1 MNLKKEKVNV
11 LDRNNVVN
19 IISQFKAENLG
30 KYGIKKIGIFGS
42 VALDSADPTSDIDVV
57 VELDRPDMFSLIG
70 IKQDLEALLNMPVD
84 IVRYRKSMNKYL
96 KQRIDNDAV
105 YV

>member
-1 MNLKKEKVNV
+1 M
-11 LDRNNVVN
+11 DRNNVVN
-19 IISQFKAENLG
+19 IISRFKAENLN

-42 VALDSADPTSDIDVV
+42 VTFDSSGPTSDIDVV

-70 IKQDLEALLNMPVD
+70 IKQDLEALFNMPVD
-84 IVRYRKSMNKYL
+84 IVRYRKNMNKYL
-96 KQRIDNDAV
+96 KQRIDSDAV

>member
-1 MNLKKEKVNV
+1 M
-11 LDRNNVVN
+11 DRINVVN
-19 IISQFKAENLG
+19 IISQFKVENLNR
-30 KYGIKKIGIFGS
+30 YGIKKIGIFGS
-42 VALDSADPTSDIDVV
+42 VALDSTSPASDIDVV
-57 VELDRPDMFSLIG
+57 VELEKPDMFCLIG

-96 KQRIDNDAV
+96 KQRIDTDAV

>member
-1 MNLKKEKVNV
+1 MNPV
-11 LDRNNVVN
+11 DRNNVVN
-19 IISQFKAENLG
+19 IISQFKAENLN

-42 VALDSADPTSDIDVV
+42 AALNSASPTSDIDVV
-57 VELDRPDMFSLIG
+57 VELEKPDMFCLIG

-96 KQRIDNDAV
+96 KKRIDNDAV

>member
-1 MNLKKEKVNV
+1 M
-11 LDRNNVVN
+11 DRNNVVN
-19 IISQFKAENLG
+19 IISQFKAENLNR
-30 KYGIKKIGIFGS
+30 YGIKKIGIFGS
-42 VALDSADPTSDIDVV
+42 VALNAIGPNTDIDVV
-57 VELDRPDMFSLIG
+57 VELEKPDMFCLIG

-96 KQRIDNDAV
+96 KQRIDTDAV

>member
-1 MNLKKEKVNV
+1 
-11 LDRNNVVN
+11 
-19 IISQFKAENLG
+19 
-30 KYGIKKIGIFGS
+30 
-42 VALDSADPTSDIDVV
+42 
-57 VELDRPDMFSLIG
+57 
-70 IKQDLEALLNMPVD
+70 VD

>member
-1 MNLKKEKVNV
+1 M
-11 LDRNNVVN
+11 DRNNVVD
-19 IISQFKAENLG
+19 IISQFKAGNSN

-42 VALDSADPTSDIDVV
+42 VALNSAGPTSDIDVV
-57 VELDRPDMFSLIG
+57 VELEKPDMFCLIG

-84 IVRYRKSMNKYL
+84 IVRYRKHMNKYL
-96 KQRIDNDAV
+96 KQRIDTDAV

>member
-1 MNLKKEKVNV
+1 M
-11 LDRNNVVN
+11 DRINVVN
-19 IISQFKAENLG
+19 IISQFKTENLNR
-30 KYGIKKIGIFGS
+30 YGIKKIGIFGS
-42 VALDSADPTSDIDVV
+42 VALNSTSPASDIDVV
-57 VELDRPDMFSLIG
+57 VELEKPDMFCLIG

-96 KQRIDNDAV
+96 KQRIDTDAV

>member
-1 MNLKKEKVNV
+1 V
-11 LDRNNVVN
+11 DRNNVVN
-19 IISQFKAENLG
+19 IISQFKAENFNR
-30 KYGIKKIGIFGS
+30 YGIKKIGIFGS
-42 VALDSADPTSDIDVV
+42 LALNSASSASDIDIV
-57 VELDRPDMFSLIG
+57 VELEKPDMFCLIG

-84 IVRYRKSMNKYL
+84 IVRYRKSMNRYL

>member
-1 MNLKKEKVNV
+1 MNPV
-11 LDRNNVVN
+11 DRNNVVN
-19 IISQFKAENLG
+19 KISQFKAENLNR
-30 KYGIKKIGIFGS
+30 YGIKKIGIFGS
-42 VALDSADPTSDIDVV
+42 VALNAATQANDIDVV
-57 VELDRPDMFSLIG
+57 VELEKPDMFCLIG

>member
-1 MNLKKEKVNV
+1 VKHV
-11 LDRNNVVN
+11 DRNNVVSK
-19 IISQFKAENLG
+19 ISQFKAENLNR
-30 KYGIKKIGIFGS
+30 YGIKKIGIFGS
-42 VALDSADPTSDIDVV
+42 MALNASGSASDVDVV
-57 VELDRPDMFSLIG
+57 VELEKPDMFCLIG
-70 IKQDLEALLNMPVD
+70 IKQDLEALLDMPVD

>member
-1 MNLKKEKVNV
+1 MN
-11 LDRNNVVN
+11 RNNVVN
-19 IISQFKAENLG
+19 TISRFKAENLN

-42 VALDSADPTSDIDVV
+42 AALNLGSPTSDIDVV
-57 VELDRPDMFSLIG
+57 VELEKPDMFCLIG

-96 KQRIDNDAV
+96 KQRIDADAV

>member
-1 MNLKKEKVNV
+1 VNPV
-11 LDRNNVVN
+11 DRNNIVN
-19 IISQFKAENLG
+19 KISQFKAENL
-30 KYGIKKIGIFGS
+30 KRYGIKKIGIFGS
-42 VALDSADPTSDIDVV
+42 VALNATGPTSDIDVV
-57 VELDRPDMFSLIG
+57 VELEKPDMFCLIG

>member
-1 MNLKKEKVNV
+1 V
-11 LDRNNVVN
+11 DRNNVVN
-19 IISQFKAENLG
+19 KISQFKAENLNR
-30 KYGIKKIGIFGS
+30 YGIKKIGIFGS
-42 VALDSADPTSDIDVV
+42 VALNATGPANDIDVV
-57 VELDRPDMFSLIG
+57 VELEKPDMFCLIG
-70 IKQDLEALLNMPVD
+70 IKQDLEALFNMPVD